1 MSNPATAPWIIS
13 GENDPRDPLVI
24 PANRT
29 VNSMYIQTTAGGA
42 SFVAVYF
49 WKASRQSWTPPNL

>member
-1 MSNPATAPWIIS
+1 MSAPATAPWIIS

-24 PANRT
+24 PANRA

-42 SFVAVYF
+42 GFIAVYF
-49 WKASRQSWTPPNL
+49 WKASVQRWTMPIS